1 MTSNSRSACCDA
13 IETLSLTITTS
24 ALPKRIPGGALLPV
38 NTTADGLVCTLNTRY
53 EAMALPLDILSLA
66 HYPKTVI
73 LIEWF
78 L

>member
-1 MTSNSRSACCDA
+1 VRRGSPRRVLSRSPKPPLPPPRW
-13 IETLSLTITTS
+13 LS
-24 ALPKRIPGGALLPV
+24 KGYLLPV
-38 NTTADGLVCTLNTRY
+38 NTAAGGLACTLNTRY

>member
-1 MTSNSRSACCDA
+1 MSLSNTSSKPLL
-13 IETLSLTITTS
+13 LSQTTF
-24 ALPKRIPGGALLPV
+24 APPRRLQKGYLLPV
-38 NTTADGLVCTLNTRY
+38 NTAAGGLACTLNTRY
-53 EAMALPLDILSLA
+53 EAMALPLDILSLS